1 MGYASALSILL
12 LGVAFVVTLLI
23 IVNSRR
29 WVHYSGSE
37 R

>member
-1 MGYASALSILL
+1 L
-12 LGVAFVVTLLI
+12 LGVSFAVTLVI

-29 WVHYSGSE
+29 WVHYGGAV